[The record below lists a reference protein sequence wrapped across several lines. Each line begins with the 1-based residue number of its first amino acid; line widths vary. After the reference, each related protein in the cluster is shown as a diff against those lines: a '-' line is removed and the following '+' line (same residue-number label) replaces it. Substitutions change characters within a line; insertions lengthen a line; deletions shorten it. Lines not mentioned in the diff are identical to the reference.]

1 MLTRRGS
8 APRSGLSGGAN
19 AHADPQKIWQIQAA
33 VVSKMLEQAGFT
45 VGLQILDA
53 TVYNRKTFLSDVD

>member
-1 MLTRRGS
+1 MTIPNPIVFLIDVDNTLLDNDR
-8 APRSGLSGGAN
+8 
-19 AHADPQKIWQIQAA
+19 IQAA